1 MQSVRGW
8 VTVVALACCAVSL
21 REAPRADACGM
32 AWGRGAS
39 PLVHGEEALIVWDW
53 RTRTEHFVRRI
64 DFSRTTAGADFAFL
78 VPTPSRPLVAN
89 ADEAVFNRLADAY
102 SRPRTLT
109 NSRPGSRSRSRR
121 TSGGGDGVTVVQQTF
136 VAGLEA
142 TTIRSDSA
150 NALAQ
155 WLGQHG
161 FTNRPALAQWLQR
174 YTGGTWHITAFRY
187 AGQGPRP
194 LMARAVRLSF
204 SAERPFYP
212 YGEPSDQA
220 GVQEHPRPFR
230 LSVISSE
237 RVEGRRGSRPWTAR
251 TGYAERREVQSF
263 TGTLLPLR
271 SDARAWV
278 TTFDEPSSVRN
289 DEDLVFVRAAEQTH
303 VAPSIPRRE
312 RDPLGFDML

>member
-1 MQSVRGW
+1 MKKSIRAW
-8 VTVVALACCAVSL
+8 CVAAVIACGAQGS
-21 REAPRADACGM
+21 RDTPYAAACGM
-32 AWGRGAS
+32 AWARGAS

-78 VPTPSRPLVAN
+78 VPTPSRPLVAD
-89 ADEAVFNRLADAY
+89 ADETVFNRLADAY
-102 SRPRTLT
+102 SRPRTPT
-109 NSRPGSRSRSRR
+109 NRQHGARSRR
-121 TSGGGDGVTVVQQTF
+121 TSGGGGGGVTVVQQTF

-194 LMARAVRLSF
+194 LTARAVRLSF

-212 YGEPSDQA
+212 YGEPRDQA
-220 GVQEHPRPFR
+220 GVQEHRRPFR

-237 RVEGRRGSRPWTAR
+237 RVEGRRGSRPWSAR

-271 SDARAWV
+271 DNERAWV
-278 TTFDEPSSVRN
+278 TTFDEPNSVRN
-289 DEDLVFVRAAEQTH
+289 DEDLVFVRATAQTP

-312 RDPLGFDML
+312 RDPLGLDML